1 MASIDPC
8 NLGVLLVT
16 NWLDDLKMEIKLNKL
31 DNLELDA
38 WPKKMATFGKPNNA
52 KLDPKSNYTFDKG
65 I

>member
-1 MASIDPC
+1 
-8 NLGVLLVT
+8 
-16 NWLDDLKMEIKLNKL
+16 MEIKLNKL